1 MCYNIDIQE
10 RNKEIKNLTTYNF
23 ISRDYALAVMDG
35 VLPVEFCL
43 GLGLATKSERTYT
56 WAECNAQIQTGRG
69 FGERE
74 NWR

>member
-1 MCYNIDIQE
+1 MCHNIHIQE
-10 RNKEIKNLTTYNF
+10 RNKEMKNLTTYNF
-23 ISRDYALAVMDG
+23 ISRDYAIAVMDG

-43 GLGLATKSERTYT
+43 ALGLATKTERTYT
-56 WAECNAQIQTGRG
+56 RAECQAQIQTGRS